1 MYMKGGT
8 TMKKIQKI
16 DVKMPKLK
24 EKKKVAAYAR
34 VSAAKGR
41 TLHSLSQ
48 QVSYYNE
55 KITSNG
61 DWQFAGVYSDLG
73 ISGVTSQRND
83 FRRMLKDCE
92 EGKID
97 LILTKSISRFAR
109 NTVDLLEIVRH
120 LKDIGVEVHFEKEN
134 IKTFSGDG
142 ELMLSILA
150 SFAQEE
156 AMSISNNVKWRIK
169 KKFEEGKGNNF
180 VLYCYR
186 WDGEKFNLVDEEA
199 EVVKYCFKNF
209 LDGKSAETAAKELA
223 EWDVRGLNGGPISP
237 ASIRA
242 ILRQEKYTGNSLLQK
257 TYTDFITKKEIK
269 NQGELPMYWAE
280 NTHPKIIDFEVF
292 ENVQEEIKRRRKLG
306 ALANW
311 SINTSCFT
319 SKIHRSCGRNYQRNQ
334 RNSRAKSGG
343 KYIRWMCA
351 SQKEGNRKGCIN
363 PGIEETLLKR
373 VCAEAL
379 NLEEFDKNV
388 FSDRVSDINV
398 LKPGLLEF
406 VFYDGSK
413 KKVPW
418 QSKARKDWWTDEV
431 KLAYSN
437 MRSQSEFSRK
447 IERFNAF
454 SSFIKCGKCGL
465 SYRRQ
470 TRYYT
475 NGDKL
480 KFFTCPAP
488 ADECSN
494 STINQSLLED
504 LVTEELNLP
513 SFDKED
519 MYKHL
524 SHISIE
530 DNKLTFYYKDGH
542 KHTISYENPIRPR
555 PKHSEETKKKMSE
568 NQKERWRLR
577 REEESN
583 NHTCD

>member
-1 MYMKGGT
+1 
-8 TMKKIQKI
+8 MKKIQKI

-269 NQGELPMYWAE
+269 NKGNYLCTGPRIPTLRLLTLRSLKMY
-280 NTHPKIIDFEVF
+280 K
-292 ENVQEEIKRRRKLG
+292 RKLKEDESL
-306 ALANW
+306 ALLP
-311 SINTSCFT
+311 T
-319 SKIHRSCGRNYQRNQ
+319 
-334 RNSRAKSGG
+334 
-343 KYIRWMCA
+343 
-351 SQKEGNRKGCIN
+351 
-363 PGIEETLLKR
+363 
-373 VCAEAL
+373 
-379 NLEEFDKNV
+379 
-388 FSDRVSDINV
+388 
-398 LKPGLLEF
+398 GLLTPPALPPRFTAPVEGTTN
-406 VFYDGSK
+406 VIKETAVQNLVVNTLDGCVPVK
-413 KKVPW
+413 KKEIV
-418 QSKARKDWWTDEV
+418 KAV
-431 KLAYSN
+431 
-437 MRSQSEFSRK
+437 
-447 IERFNAF
+447 
-454 SSFIKCGKCGL
+454 
-465 SYRRQ
+465 
-470 TRYYT
+470 
-475 NGDKL
+475 
-480 KFFTCPAP
+480 
-488 ADECSN
+488 
-494 STINQSLLED
+494 
-504 LVTEELNLP
+504 
-513 SFDKED
+513 
-519 MYKHL
+519 
-524 SHISIE
+524 SI
-530 DNKLTFYYKDGH
+530 
-542 KHTISYENPIRPR
+542 
-555 PKHSEETKKKMSE
+555 
-568 NQKERWRLR
+568 QVLR
-577 REEESN
+577 RLYLKESVLRL
-583 NHTCD
+583 